1 MLSGRFEP
9 TLESFRT
16 QITFGFLPKP
26 LIDSYLILTPP
37 NKHLFEIPRVH
48 YTGCM
53 IWFYRL
59 VDDVNWTHKVVALQK

>member
-16 QITFGFLPKP
+16 QITRGFLPKP

-37 NKHLFEIPRVH
+37 NKHLFEIPRTLH
-48 YTGCM
+48 
-53 IWFYRL
+53 WLHDL
-59 VDDVNWTHKVVALQK
+59 VLSPG